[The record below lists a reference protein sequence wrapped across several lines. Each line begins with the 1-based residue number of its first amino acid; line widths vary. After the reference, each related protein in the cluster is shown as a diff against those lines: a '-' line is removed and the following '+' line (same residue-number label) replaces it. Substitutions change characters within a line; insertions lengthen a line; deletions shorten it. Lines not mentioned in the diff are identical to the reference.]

1 MEQYIHTRKEEDE
14 LDYLAEI
21 YVSVYLENEKSRS
34 LAKLNS
40 NVAKKQESNSYLTQN
55 SDTKP

>member
-1 MEQYIHTRKEEDE
+1 MEEYIKTRTEEDE

-34 LAKLNS
+34 SVKTNS
-40 NVAKKQESNSYLTQN
+40 DVNKKQEPNNHLTQN
-55 SDTKP
+55 GDTEL

>member
-1 MEQYIHTRKEEDE
+1 MEEYINTRTEEDE

-34 LAKLNS
+34 FAKLNS
-40 NVAKKQESNSYLTQN
+40 NVTKKQESNSHLTKN
-55 SDTKP
+55 SDTMP

>member
-1 MEQYIHTRKEEDE
+1 MEEYINKRTEEDE

-34 LAKLNS
+34 SVKLNS
-40 NVAKKQESNSYLTQN
+40 DVNKKQEPNSHLTQN